1 MKLTKFQI
9 EDDKIFQGFS
19 DGSTWN
25 GWSNPYFTLEVAK
38 EVLNYYQNQPCLE
51 SREQWLEWK
60 LEVDKQFMGIDL
72 YCFGFGY
79 CWSEVTKEEL
89 ERIDLINKVIDN
101 CKKDDEYLRDKD
113 TEKKFQVPK
122 NYFPNDDPKQDP
134 INRWRSHAHLLYGN
148 WINEIYQTTPFEIEK
163 IGLK

>member
-9 EDDKIFQGFS
+9 EDDKIFEGFS
-19 DGSTWN
+19 DGSNWN

-38 EVLNYYQNQPCLE
+38 EVLNYYQNQPCVE
-51 SREQWLEWK
+51 SREQWMEWK
-60 LEVDKQFMGIDL
+60 LEVDTTFMGIDL

-101 CKKDDEYLRDKD
+101 CKKYDEYLRDIVN
-113 TEKKFQVPK
+113 EYFQELE
-122 NYFPNDDPKQDP
+122 
-134 INRWRSHAHLLYGN
+134 S
-148 WINEIYQTTPFEIEK
+148 TTR
-163 IGLK
+163 GLKGIKETLEEREN

>member
-38 EVLNYYQNQPCLE
+38 EVLNYYQNQECIE
-51 SREQWLEWK
+51 SRESWLNWDLK
-60 LEVDKQFMGIDL
+60 VDTTFMGIDL

-79 CWSEVTKEEL
+79 CWTEVTKEEL

-101 CKKDDEYLRDKD
+101 CKKDDEYLRDIVN
-113 TEKKFQVPK
+113 EYFQELE
-122 NYFPNDDPKQDP
+122 
-134 INRWRSHAHLLYGN
+134 S
-148 WINEIYQTTPFEIEK
+148 TTR
-163 IGLK
+163 GLNGIKETLEERETK

>member
-38 EVLNYYQNQPCLE
+38 EVLNYYQNQECIE
-51 SREQWLEWK
+51 SRESWLNWDLK
-60 LEVDKQFMGIDL
+60 VDKTFMGIDL

-89 ERIDLINKVIDN
+89 ERIDLVNRVIDN
-101 CKKDDEYLRDKD
+101 CKKDDEYLRDIVN
-113 TEKKFQVPK
+113 EYFQELE
-122 NYFPNDDPKQDP
+122 
-134 INRWRSHAHLLYGN
+134 S
-148 WINEIYQTTPFEIEK
+148 TTK
-163 IGLK
+163 GLKGIKETLEEKENI

>member
-38 EVLNYYQNQPCLE
+38 EVLNYYQNQPCVE
-51 SREQWLEWK
+51 SREQWMEWK
-60 LEVDKQFMGIDL
+60 LEVDTTFMGIDL

-79 CWSEVTKEEL
+79 CWTEVTKEEL

-101 CKKDDEYLRDKD
+101 CKKDDEYLRDIVN
-113 TEKKFQVPK
+113 EYFQELESTTRGLNGIK
-122 NYFPNDDPKQDP
+122 ETLEERENKE
-134 INRWRSHAHLLYGN
+134 
-148 WINEIYQTTPFEIEK
+148 NE
-163 IGLK
+163 

>member
-38 EVLNYYQNQPCLE
+38 EVLDYYQNQECIE
-51 SREQWLEWK
+51 SRESWLNWDLK
-60 LEVDKQFMGIDL
+60 PSKQFMGIDL

-101 CKKDDEYLRDKD
+101 CKKDDEYLRDIVN
-113 TEKKFQVPK
+113 EYFQELETTCRGLDGIK
-122 NYFPNDDPKQDP
+122 ETLEEREEYKSTSGCELEDITDEFYDDKGELKQ
-134 INRWRSHAHLLYGN
+134 
-148 WINEIYQTTPFEIEK
+148 
-163 IGLK
+163 

>member
-38 EVLNYYQNQPCLE
+38 EVLNYYQNQSCVE
-51 SREQWLEWK
+51 SREQWKEFK
-60 LEVDKQFMGIDL
+60 LEVDKTFMGIDL

-101 CKKDDEYLRDKD
+101 CKKDDEYLRDIVN
-113 TEKKFQVPK
+113 EYFQELE
-122 NYFPNDDPKQDP
+122 
-134 INRWRSHAHLLYGN
+134 S
-148 WINEIYQTTPFEIEK
+148 TTK
-163 IGLK
+163 GLKGIKETLEEKENI